1 VKPGEYT
8 VTVLY
13 DDDLLTVIG
22 KPTKIRVE

>member
-13 DDDLLTVIG
+13 DDGLLEVIS
-22 KPTKIRVE
+22 KPTKIEVD